1 LSWFEAFLNWVLG
14 FSQFLAGIVAGTV
27 VTGYLTWKVVVPRA
41 VKAFMENRD
50 VKNLIGLL
58 KVLSGH
64 AEEVE
69 KLLQQILEE
78 KRANRL
84 SF

>member
-1 LSWFEAFLNWVLG
+1 LNWLEAFLSWLLG
-14 FSQFLAGIVAGTV
+14 FSQFLVGLVVGTV
-27 VTGYLTWKVVVPRA
+27 ITGYLTWKVVVPRA
-41 VKAFMENRD
+41 AKAFMENRD

-69 KLLQQILEE
+69 KLLQRLLDE
-78 KRANRL
+78 KAEGRP
-84 SF
+84 

>member
-1 LSWFEAFLNWVLG
+1 LSWLEAFLNWLLG
-14 FSQFLAGIVAGTV
+14 FSQFLVGLVVGTV
-27 VTGYLTWKVVVPRA
+27 ITGYLTWKVVVPRA

-58 KVLSGH
+58 KVLSGR

-69 KLLQQILEE
+69 KLLQRLLDE
-78 KRANRL
+78 KAEGRP
-84 SF
+84 